1 MERKNIQT
9 GDIIMDK
16 IDAIATFRSLMPEP
30 ETVGFNDPAEHD
42 GVVLE
47 DLPDDWRCPR
57 CKQGKEKFNKA

>member
-1 MERKNIQT
+1 
-9 GDIIMDK
+9 MDK

-30 ETVGFNDPAEHD
+30 ETVGFYDPVEHD